1 MILDS
6 SAIIGVMVGEPGHE
20 RIQERMAAASILAV
34 GAATMV
40 EVAIVLSNKLG
51 RDPRPQLSRFL
62 REMEVEVI
70 AFTAEH
76 YEVAVDAFERFGKG
90 RHPAALNFGD
100 CLTYSVAR
108 LSGMPLLFT
117 GEDFAQTDLAS
128 RGTE

>member
-1 MILDS
+1 MILDT

-20 RIQERMAAASILAV
+20 RIQERMATASILAV

-51 RDPRPQLSRFL
+51 RDPRPQLSRFF

-70 AFTAEH
+70 PFTAEH
-76 YEVAVDAFERFGKG
+76 YEAAVDAFEKFGKG

-100 CLTYSVAR
+100 CLTYAVAR
-108 LSGMPLLFT
+108 LSGLPLLFT
-117 GEDFAQTDLAS
+117 GEDFAQPSAELP
-128 RGTE
+128 